1 MDRTLIGI
9 DIGTTG
15 LKSILV
21 SEAGEILAHAYSG
34 YALRAPSAGRC
45 EQDAEDWWR
54 ALVKTVR
61 EVASGREES
70 VAAISLSSQGGTLVP
85 VDEYFRPLHPALVW
99 SDVRCEE
106 QRRQFAS
113 RFGEDYMYQKSGW
126 KLGRGLNAMQIKW
139 LRDNRPDV
147 FEKTAKFLS
156 VPDYISLRMTGRA
169 AVDPSDAGIN
179 QLTDIRRRAYDP
191 AILDFLGIDERMLA
205 EIVPSGQP
213 VGTLLPSVAEELG
226 LPKSAL
232 LVSGAHDQYA
242 ALLGAGITRAGEVL
256 VGTGTAWVITA
267 LTDEPDF
274 SSGFSQSIPAAGN
287 WGSMVAISAGGV
299 CLDWFR
305 TGVASSEREGGLPYS
320 EIDSIAAE
328 RNPGAN
334 GLFFYPYFNG
344 GAFPLR
350 NPDCKAAF
358 LGLDLSHDR
367 FDIAR
372 AVMEGVAMQAAW
384 VLESFRQKFPI
395 PSLKL
400 AGGASKS
407 ALWAQMVADIANC
420 EVRTLTAFDL
430 APVGAAVM
438 AGAGGGVF
446 PSLEEGA
453 SRIEVGERIFSPD
466 PARYAEHFRIF
477 KRRACALSEL
487 YRN

>member
-15 LKSILV
+15 LKSNLV
-21 SEAGEILAHAYSG
+21 SEAGRIVAHAYSG
-34 YALRAPSAGRC
+34 YALNTPGAGRC
-45 EQDAEDWWR
+45 EQDPEDWWR
-54 ALVKTVR
+54 ALTKTVR
-61 EVASGREES
+61 AVASGREES
-70 VAAISLSSQGGTLVP
+70 VVALSLSLQGGTLVP

-99 SDVRCEE
+99 SDVSCEE
-106 QRRQFAS
+106 QRRQFAA

-126 KLGRGLNAMQIKW
+126 KLGRRLNAMQIKCCATTVRTCSKRRQSSCPSP
-139 LRDNRPDV
+139 LHIAPDDRP
-147 FEKTAKFLS
+147 
-156 VPDYISLRMTGRA
+156 R
-169 AVDPSDAGIN
+169 AVDPSERRIN

>member
-85 VDEYFRPLHPALVW
+85 VDGDFRPVHPAIVW

-106 QRRQFAS
+106 QRRRFAS
-113 RFGEDYMYQKSGW
+113 RFGEETMYQKSGW
-126 KLGRGLNAMQIKW
+126 KLGRGLNALQIRW
-139 LRDNRPDV
+139 LGDNRPDV
-147 FEKTAKFLS
+147 FKRAALFLS

-169 AVDPSDAGIN
+169 AVDPSNAGIN

-191 AILDFLGIDERMLA
+191 AILDFVGIGESRLA
-205 EIVPSGQP
+205 EIVPSGEP
-213 VGTLLPSVAEELG
+213 IGNLLPAVAGELG
-226 LPKSAL
+226 LPKAAL

-242 ALLGAGITRAGEVL
+242 ALLGAGITRAGEAL
-256 VGTGTAWVITA
+256 IGTDTAWVIIA

-274 SSGFSQSIPAAGN
+274 SSGFSQSVPAAGN
-287 WGSMVAISAGGV
+287 WGSMVAISFGGV
-299 CLDWFR
+299 SLDWFR
-305 TGVASSEREGGLPYS
+305 TSVASSEREGGIPYS
-320 EIDSIAAE
+320 EIDSVAAG
-328 RNPGAN
+328 RRPGAN

-344 GAFPLR
+344 GAFPIR
-350 NPDCKAAF
+350 NPDCKAAL

-407 ALWAQMVADIANC
+407 APWTQMVADIADC
-420 EVRTLTAFDL
+420 TVRTLTVGDL

-446 PSLEEGA
+446 PSLEAGA
-453 SRIEVGERIFSPD
+453 ARIVVGEREFSPNPD
-466 PARYAEHFRIF
+466 RYSEHFQTF
-477 KRRACALSEL
+477 KRRARALSEL
-487 YRN
+487 YRL